1 MLIRINKRIFSE
13 STLQNRKNKNTL
25 QWHWAVKKKTNK
37 KKQTNLKTGCV
48 SLRHKTTF
56 TAHIL
61 ALRGMSPFLWYEVI
75 SLSLSVQT
83 SSSNSD
89 TPAEEK
95 TSGGLLDSGSPAF
108 NKALRYA
115 CVMLGIA
122 LCLSL
127 VYECIRCIRARQKV
141 RQEGEKM
148 FATPKTSLPLPFLTR
163 HTTCKPHSSRKALY
177 VLLVTR
183 NSSRNTCTNELCR
196 IGGDSLGRV

>member
-1 MLIRINKRIFSE
+1 MLSHRAEIFE
-13 STLQNRKNKNTL
+13 MI
-25 QWHWAVKKKTNK
+25 KKKVK
-37 KKQTNLKTGCV
+37 P
-48 SLRHKTTF
+48 
-56 TAHIL
+56 I
-61 ALRGMSPFLWYEVI
+61 E
-75 SLSLSVQT
+75 T

-141 RQEGEKM
+141 RQEVYFKTILVREMRSLIDEFIQRIKESKAKLGE
-148 FATPKTSLPLPFLTR
+148 R
-163 HTTCKPHSSRKALY
+163 HRKQIVSFWKLKRKSMCRSGNESEWLRISTASPHRGD
-177 VLLVTR
+177 VTI
-183 NSSRNTCTNELCR
+183 TDL
-196 IGGDSLGRV
+196 